1 MNMPNQLDREDQ
13 LQRLR
18 VRYARRNKDG
28 KSRMLD
34 ELCEQHGYSRKHAIK
49 LLADLLPPPKDCPR
63 PGPEP
68 RYLPVGE
75 VLQHI
80 WQAAEQLCG
89 KRLAPALPLWLPHYA
104 KHFNPLL
111 PCQQKLLKEI
121 SPATIDRM
129 LVHCKATSHG
139 LCATRPGTLLRQ
151 QIPIAGEVWDESRPG
166 FLEVDSVAHCG
177 SSLAGDFIWSLTFTC
192 LGSSWTEGR
201 AVWNKGYQGVLI
213 QTQDVEARL
222 PFALRGMDFDNGGEW
237 LNWQLVRFLQER
249 QTPVQVTRSRPYHK
263 DDNAHVEQK
272 NWMWPRQLLGYQR
285 LENPDTL
292 TPINELYRDVWGPLH
307 NFFLP
312 SMKLVEKRRD
322 GSRIIRRH
330 DEPQTAYQR
339 LRAGGQLQRKARK
352 QLREQ
357 YASLDPFALAKAV
370 EQRLKKILN

>member
-1 MNMPNQLDREDQ
+1 MPNQLDREPQ

-18 VRYARRNKDG
+18 ERYARRHKDG

-49 LLADLLPPPKDCPR
+49 LLGAWLPKPKARPR

-68 RYLPVGE
+68 RYRPVHD
-75 VLQHI
+75 VLEHL

-104 KHFNPLL
+104 KHFNALL

-121 SPATIDRM
+121 SPATIDRL
-129 LVHCKATSHG
+129 LVDCKATPHG
-139 LCATRPGTLLRQ
+139 LCATRPGTLLRE
-151 QIPIAGEVWDESRPG
+151 QIPLAGEVWDENRPG

-177 SSLAGDFIWSLTFTC
+177 GSLAGDFIWSLTYTC

-201 AVWNKGYQGVLI
+201 AVWNKGYQGVLT

-285 LENPDTL
+285 LENPETVPPLND
-292 TPINELYRDVWGPLH
+292 LYRDVWGPLH

-312 SMKLVEKRRD
+312 SMKLVEKRRE

-339 LRAGGQLQRKARK
+339 LLAGGQLKPKARK

-357 YASLDPFALAKAV
+357 YESLDPFALAQAV